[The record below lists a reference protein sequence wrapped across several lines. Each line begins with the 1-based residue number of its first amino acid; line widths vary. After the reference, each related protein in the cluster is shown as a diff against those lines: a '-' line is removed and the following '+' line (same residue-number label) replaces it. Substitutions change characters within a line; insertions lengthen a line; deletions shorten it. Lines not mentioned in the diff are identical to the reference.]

1 MLGVTCDGIL
11 IRGNANTSG
20 FYRLHTTFTMY
31 FSIFGKIIG
40 IISNLE
46 KKKIMFDTLEK
57 KRL

>member
-40 IISNLE
+40 IISNFE
-46 KKKIMFDTLEK
+46 KKIMFDTLEK